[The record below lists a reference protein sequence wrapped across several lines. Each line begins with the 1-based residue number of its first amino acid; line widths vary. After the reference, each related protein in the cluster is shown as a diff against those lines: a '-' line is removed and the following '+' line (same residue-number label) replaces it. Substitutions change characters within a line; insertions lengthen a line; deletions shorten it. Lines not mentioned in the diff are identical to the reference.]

1 MPDPVTPNTNI
12 SAPTNVSI
20 KLDPAIQAKMD
31 TAANPR
37 IAPLGNAMFGAK
49 KLDINL
55 TYSKGLEKAIG
66 YTVFFIIDA
75 QKKTD
80 EILYGK
86 YSLTENE
93 TNPIKRALDKGI
105 IKLLELFASIDFCNL
120 VNYAINQIPGGKKF
134 NPKEKPDN
142 NFLAKQ
148 KWQLQKYAFDIQ
160 TFIDDY
166 YREYGDAKSP
176 NSKLG
181 LYKVTKQI
189 SNIFES
195 MLDPALGIN
204 NPLLT
209 SNFPQLSL
217 FSNFLQNSFGVFNR
231 YTDFR
236 QIPNSELQK
245 IIGYV
250 DKVRGICIAIQ
261 GLNSVASVVS
271 LADTLTKGQ
280 ASEEIE
286 KISKQIPVNKLIP
299 TLKSILKTANNIN
312 SIGQKIVG
320 YINSSQFLVKLM
332 IGLVWIYNVIKSF
345 LLVLFV
351 PNQVTTVG
359 ITSTFSD
366 KVSETIREQGQKK
379 FIRRL
384 GQLNSVLSYLS
395 LFAVSLVAGM
405 ANIIGKL
412 ELILLNIENCDN
424 VDPALAEE
432 VKDTINNL
440 VGTANSLQKF
450 ISEYE
455 ANKNKL
461 NSNFGQYEIRIVD
474 EEITDQ
480 GVKLKRRYG
489 VALDINGV
497 LAVQTT
503 PTFASL
509 DQIIINEVKVLL
521 VSKGL
526 VNSNLSAMSTED
538 IEIMNDSLNYI
549 GDIDININDMGLS
562 SLESGLDLPDNTDT
576 EQGLGLNAFVNNLPG
591 GKALRRR
598 MRKMLV
604 LQGQQFTT
612 DLKKA
617 DPNSKYTG
625 GIIKEKESE
634 INQTKIDSLQEDKKK
649 LLKILATTIDRIATQ
664 NIINQIKDIDAEIK
678 KLKNH

>member
-20 KLDPAIQAKMD
+20 KLDPAIQAKVD
-31 TAANPR
+31 TATNPR

-93 TNPIKRALDKGI
+93 TNPIKKALDKGI
-105 IKLLELFASIDFCNL
+105 IKLLEVFASIDFCNL
-120 VNYAINQIPGGKKF
+120 VNYAINQIPGGKPF

-148 KWQLQKYAFDIQ
+148 KWQVQKWAFDIQ

-176 NSKLG
+176 DSKLG
-181 LYKVTKQI
+181 LYKATKQI

-195 MLDPALGIN
+195 MLDPELGIN

-217 FSNFLQNSFGVFNR
+217 FNNFLQNSLGVFNR

-250 DKVRGICIAIQ
+250 DKVRGISIAIQ

-271 LADTLTKGQ
+271 LADTFTKGQ

-286 KISKQIPVNKLIP
+286 KLSKQIPVNKLIP

-320 YINSSQFLVKLM
+320 FINSGQFLINLM
-332 IGLVWIYNVIKSF
+332 IGLVWVYNIIKS
-345 LLVLFV
+345 LLIVLFI
-351 PNQVTTVG
+351 PNQTTTVG
-359 ITSTFSD
+359 QTTKFAD
-366 KVSETIREQGQKK
+366 TLAETIREQGQKK
-379 FIRRL
+379 LIRRL

-395 LFAVSLVAGM
+395 LFATSLVAGM

-526 VNSNLSAMSTED
+526 VNSNLSAMSPED
-538 IEIMNDSLNYI
+538 IEIMNEALNYT
-549 GDIDININDMGLS
+549 GNIDININDMGLS

-598 MRKMLV
+598 MRKMLI

-634 INQTKIDSLQEDKKK
+634 INQIKIDSLQEDKKK
-649 LLKILATTIDRIATQ
+649 LLQTLAITIDPIASK
-664 NIINQIKDIDAEIK
+664 NLIIKINDIDDQIK
-678 KLKNH
+678 KLKNQ